1 MSAAYFLPLAADEAD
16 LSAWSAILPPVAR
29 VLRTNLFGDAFIVDE
44 SGSVHM
50 LERAGCSAEC
60 VASSEEEFWQQVVDD
75 LKGWQLRA
83 LADECRGAGKMLNEE
98 ECYAF
103 IVPPVLGGGYT
114 VENVWVAP
122 RREWFS
128 VTADLFQQIKN
139 LPDGSH
145 VKIEAVD

>member
-1 MSAAYFLPLAADEAD
+1 
-16 LSAWSAILPPVAR
+16 
-29 VLRTNLFGDAFIVDE
+29 
-44 SGSVHM
+44 
-50 LERAGCSAEC
+50 
-60 VASSEEEFWQQVVDD
+60 
-75 LKGWQLRA
+75 
-83 LADECRGAGKMLNEE
+83 MLNEE